1 MKMKIELFFLLT
13 LALAL
18 HSTIAL
24 ASKSNVSSS
33 TRKVIVVGGGPI
45 GLASAIL
52 LANAPHFYDVDIYEQ
67 TPKEDLCNFNPAI
80 AYMYNVNARGQRFT
94 KKFQSL
100 QDKLLRD
107 GLAASDTSLV
117 IADGD
122 PTKTISI
129 KKSPTMSKA
138 ESYWI
143 PRHKMVNL
151 LQEGIKE
158 HNNSDDANCGKIE
171 IHSGFTCEAVSP
183 IGDDSSINVTL
194 KDEKGRDQDV
204 SGQLIVG
211 ADGVNSQVRECLKNG
226 SSLFGEWKNFKSKK
240 FAVKKWVSPSVGLK
254 LKALQLPSGF
264 SIEDSDGSPISLQ
277 NSCIASIRSI
287 KANDINSI
295 KIGCLPMTDD
305 VTIRP
310 GNVITRPN
318 HKFWTINSGKEMK
331 EYVLENLKRMPFDM
345 ISDEEWDRFA
355 KAKGTSFP
363 YCQYSPGLQA
373 SPENGNC
380 GIVLLG
386 DSAHSFP
393 PDIGQGINA
402 GLSDVVQFD
411 KTLRSTEGNLGT
423 KLRAYERIQG
433 PETKALIRIARFGF
447 PYQYDL
453 PVPILKLRK
462 KLWTANAATRL
473 LLNKLSFSVI
483 PKCMIMSTADHEVS
497 YRKVA
502 RKADLT
508 TTMLM
513 TLLLSVVW
521 KSFGKSICAL
531 VGM

>member
-1 MKMKIELFFLLT
+1 M
-13 LALAL
+13 
-18 HSTIAL
+18 
-24 ASKSNVSSS
+24 
-33 TRKVIVVGGGPI
+33 
-45 GLASAIL
+45 

-94 KKFQSL
+94 KLFSNL
-100 QDKLLRD
+100 QGKLLRD

-122 PTKTISI
+122 PTTKITI
-129 KKSPTMSKA
+129 KKSPIMNKS

-158 HNNSDDANCGKIE
+158 HNTSNDANCGKIE

-183 IGDDSSINVTL
+183 IDDSSINVTL
-194 KDEKGRDQDV
+194 KDEKGGDQNV

-226 SSLFGEWKNFKSKK
+226 SSLFGKWKNFKSKK
-240 FAVKKWVSPSVGLK
+240 FAVKKWVSPAVGLK

-264 SIEDSDGSPISLQ
+264 SIEDSDGSSISLQ
-277 NSCIASIRSI
+277 NSGMASIRSI
-287 KANDINSI
+287 KAKDVNSI

-310 GNVITRPN
+310 GNVIARPN
-318 HKFWTINSGKEMK
+318 HKVWTINSGKEMK
-331 EYVLENLKRMPFDM
+331 EYFLENVKRMPFDM

-363 YCQYSPGLQA
+363 HCQYSPGLQA

-380 GIVLLG
+380 GVVLLG

-411 KTLRSTEGNLGT
+411 KTLRSTEGNLGI

-433 PETKALIRIARFGF
+433 PETKALIRIARFGS

-453 PVPILKLRK
+453 PVPILKLRR
-462 KLWTANAATRL
+462 KLWTANVVTRM
-473 LLNKLSFSVI
+473 LLNKLSFGVI
-483 PKCMIMSTADHEVS
+483 PKCMIMSLSDHEVS

-508 TTMLM
+508 TAMLM

-521 KSFGKSICAL
+521 KSFGKSIFAL
-531 VGM
+531 VGML